1 VGVSQLVSQS
11 ACSYCKTWRGR
22 GWGGGGGGE
31 GGGGEVR
38 GYWIVT
44 DHGRPDQTREMSPQ
58 APLAALQAHSR
69 TIGKGP
75 FCIQAPPPHFMHCAK
90 FVAISPELLEKS
102 F

>member
-1 VGVSQLVSQS
+1 MTRGVSQLVSQS
-11 ACSYCKTWRGR
+11 ACSYCKTW
-22 GWGGGGGGE
+22 GGG

-75 FCIQAPPPHFMHCAK
+75 FCIQAPPLTSCT
-90 FVAISPELLEKS
+90 VQNL
-102 F
+102 